1 MSGNHRPKG
10 QLCAALEWK
19 VTSACPFSDG
29 RKEES
34 DDIVRDIE
42 TSESVV
48 SHSVALGESPE
59 WGFWVPI
66 NPNALSEDKHAKVDM
81 RMCN

>member
-1 MSGNHRPKG
+1 M
-10 QLCAALEWK
+10 
-19 VTSACPFSDG
+19 TSACPFSDG

-42 TSESVV
+42 TPESVV

-59 WGFWVPI
+59 WDYWVLI
-66 NPNALSEDKHAKVDM
+66 NPNALREDKHAKVDM

>member
-1 MSGNHRPKG
+1 M
-10 QLCAALEWK
+10 
-19 VTSACPFSDG
+19 TSACPFSDG

-66 NPNALSEDKHAKVDM
+66 NPNALRVDKHAKADM
-81 RMCN
+81 RICN